1 MGQYYFVAFKRGDGK
16 AVVNERKY
24 KNSPYVGAKMME
36 HSYIGNWFMDAVARD
51 IFKNGR
57 TRIAW
62 VGDYAEDDELR
73 KITNGDVDYDMVWGD
88 HDHEH
93 CFGTHRFG
101 YKGKFLVNHTK
112 RVYISYDKWAKHY
125 KSNKDY
131 NGFILNPLSILTAIG
146 NGRGGGD
153 YGGTNEDKV
162 GTWAWDEIS
171 VETKAPLGYKLEDFF
186 FEEK

>member
-1 MGQYYFVAFKRGDGK
+1 MGQYYFVAFKRGDK
-16 AVVNERKY
+16 AVVNERKF
-24 KNSPYVGAKMME
+24 KNGEYVGAKLME
-36 HSYIGNWFMDAVARD
+36 HSYISNWFMDAVARD
-51 IFKNGR
+51 IFKNGK

-73 KITNGDVDYDMVWGD
+73 EISNGDLNYDMVWGD
-88 HDHEH
+88 HDNPH

-112 RVYISYDKWAKHY
+112 RVYISYDKWINDYY
-125 KSNKDY
+125 KSKGGDSL
-131 NGFILNPLSILTAIG
+131 ILNPLSILTAIG

-162 GTWAWDEIS
+162 GSWAWDEIS
-171 VETKAPLGYKLEDFF
+171 VEKKPPLGYKLEDFI
-186 FEEK
+186 FEEF